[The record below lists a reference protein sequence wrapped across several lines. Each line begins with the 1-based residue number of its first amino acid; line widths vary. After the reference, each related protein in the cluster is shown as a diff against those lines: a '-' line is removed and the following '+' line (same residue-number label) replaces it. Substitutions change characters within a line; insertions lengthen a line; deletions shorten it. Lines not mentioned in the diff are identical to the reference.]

1 MHVEWLYVVSLMV
14 LVAALIREVV
24 KSERR
29 AIVNE
34 AENVKLRARVDSL
47 EHSFASCAQQ
57 LARQGAKIKSVQ
69 AAIHDMEQ
77 HPESI
82 VTNLCRLGV
91 YMERFFVTNEYFDLH
106 N

>member
-1 MHVEWLYVVSLMV
+1 MHVEWLYVILLIV

-29 AIVNE
+29 AIASE
-34 AENVKLRARVDSL
+34 EENVKLRTRIDSL
-47 EHSFASCAQQ
+47 ERGYASCARQ
-57 LARQGAKIKSVQ
+57 LAHQGAKIKSVQ
-69 AAIHDMEQ
+69 VAIHEMEQ

-91 YMERFFVTNEYFDLH
+91 YMEKFFMTNDYFDLH